1 MRLAPSFLAGL
12 SGRSVEQCSLQ
23 SWRQMV
29 AGEARARSGWQE
41 RKGRDSH
48 SRMRDTSLPPWLKQT
63 ENAKDT
69 SAGDGAGG
77 RGCVRTRPSLA
88 GVEEEPWLPRKVKA
102 GQQTARVR
110 NPQMD
115 KQSRHLVRSRHRCNQ
130 GGFGTG
136 FDTARISLVIS
147 SVQPVWGGCSLRK
160 AAGTRLQIELNL
172 CEAKNNTQLVSGSP
186 NIRKLLAGAQRI
198 LDATDN

>member
-1 MRLAPSFLAGL
+1 MSQA
-12 SGRSVEQCSLQ
+12 
-23 SWRQMV
+23 
-29 AGEARARSGWQE
+29 
-41 RKGRDSH
+41 
-48 SRMRDTSLPPWLKQT
+48 
-63 ENAKDT
+63 ENARGT
-69 SAGDGAGG
+69 SARDGAGG
-77 RGCVRTRPSLA
+77 RSCVRSSASPA

-102 GQQTARVR
+102 GQQTARAR

-115 KQSRHLVRSRHRCNQ
+115 KQSRHLVRSRHCCNQ

-160 AAGTRLQIELNL
+160 AAGTRLQSELDL
-172 CEAKNNTQLVSGSP
+172 CEAKNNTQLVPGSP
-186 NIRKLLAGAQRI
+186 NIKKLLSGTQRI